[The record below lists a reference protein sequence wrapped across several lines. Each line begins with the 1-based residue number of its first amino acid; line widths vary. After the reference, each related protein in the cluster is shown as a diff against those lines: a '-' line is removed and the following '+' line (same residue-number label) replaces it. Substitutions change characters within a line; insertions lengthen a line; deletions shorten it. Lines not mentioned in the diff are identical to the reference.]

1 MDQRPNNYN
10 DQGPN
15 GQGPNGNGGSGGPKN
30 KSSLLVLLI
39 CVLATLLI
47 WTVFSNILQSSTSK
61 EITYD
66 KFLEMLDKGE
76 VKSVELQSGV
86 LTIVP
91 REQKVEGVE
100 FEYSTTAM
108 EDSTTLTAR
117 LLETEQKTGNKIT
130 FNEIQ
135 PDPTGSIIYTILS
148 LLVPFVFLIILMNWL
163 MRKMNKGGGMMGVG
177 KSKAKAYVQQ
187 ETGVTFKDV
196 AGEDEAKESLQEVV
210 DFLHNPGK
218 YTTIGAKLPK
228 GALLVGPPGTGKTL
242 LAKAVAGEAHVP
254 FFSLSGSDFVEMFV
268 GVGASRVRDL
278 FAQAKK
284 NAPCIVFIDEID
296 AVGRQRGSGLGG
308 GHDER
313 EQTLNQLLVEMDG
326 FGANEGIITIAAT
339 NRPDILDP
347 ALLRPGRFDRRV
359 VVGRPD
365 LAGRIAILK
374 VHARNKP
381 LDSDINLDIIAKK
394 IPGFT
399 GADIANLLNE
409 AALLA
414 ARQNRK
420 TISMADMEEA
430 SEKVSYG
437 PERKSH
443 KVSDSERR
451 LTAYH
456 ESGHAIM
463 ATVLKEADP
472 VHKVT
477 IIPRGQAGGYTMM
490 LPHEERSFITKAHL
504 LAQLRVA
511 LGGRCAEQ
519 IVFKEISSGASG
531 DLQQVT
537 GILRK
542 MIMEWGMSDRLGPMI
557 FGEHQEQIFLG
568 KQLGSER
575 NYGETV
581 ATIIDEEMHKYL
593 DEAYNDTMRI
603 LTENMEV
610 LEAMAQALL
619 EVETINHKQVEN
631 LFKYHSIYAP
641 GEEPKQ
647 EESEF
652 SPPPMDDGYGLP
664 SFTN

>member
-1 MDQRPNNYN
+1 MNKFVKNVALYVFLMVIAVAIFNTFVHPQDKLAEMAYSDFVSQIEKKNVASVVMTENSIKGKLKDGTEFSTYIPNN
-10 DQGPN
+10 DMKIVEKMTE
-15 GQGPNGNGGSGGPKN
+15 GNVVITAKPPEQPSWWMSLL
-30 KSSLLVLLI
+30 SSLLPILI
-39 CVLATLLI
+39 
-47 WTVFSNILQSSTSK
+47 
-61 EITYD
+61 
-66 KFLEMLDKGE
+66 
-76 VKSVELQSGV
+76 
-86 LTIVP
+86 
-91 REQKVEGVE
+91 
-100 FEYSTTAM
+100 
-108 EDSTTLTAR
+108 
-117 LLETEQKTGNKIT
+117 
-130 FNEIQ
+130 
-135 PDPTGSIIYTILS
+135 
-148 LLVPFVFLIILMNWL
+148 LVAVWFWIMNQTQ
-163 MRKMNKGGGMMGVG
+163 GGGGRVMSFG
-177 KSKAKAYVQQ
+177 KSRAKMSGEGQVH
-187 ETGVTFKDV
+187 VDFSDV
-196 AGEDEAKESLQEVV
+196 AGEDEAKEELAEVV
-210 DFLHNPGK
+210 DFLKNPGR
-218 YTTIGAKLPK
+218 YTAIGAKIPK
-228 GALLVGPPGTGKTL
+228 GVLLVGPPGTGKTL
-242 LAKAVAGEAHVP
+242 LAKAVAGEAKVP
-254 FFSLSGSDFVEMFV
+254 FFSISGSDFVEMFV

-326 FGANEGIITIAAT
+326 FGANEGIITLAAT

-381 LDSDINLDIIAKK
+381 LDPDIDLKTIAKK

-414 ARQNRK
+414 ARENRK

-443 KVSDSERR
+443 KVSDEERKI
-451 LTAYH
+451 TAYH

-463 ATVLKEADP
+463 ATVLEHADP

-490 LPHEERSFITKAHL
+490 LPQEERSFITKSHL

-519 IVFKEISSGASG
+519 IIFNEISSGASG

-537 GILRK
+537 SILRK

-575 NYGETV
+575 NYGEAV

-593 DEAYNDTMRI
+593 DEAYNDTMET
-603 LTENMEV
+603 LTAHIDV
-610 LEAMAQALL
+610 LKAMAKALL
-619 EVETINHKQVEN
+619 DVETINSEQVKN
-631 LFKYHSIYAP
+631 LFKYHSIYP
-641 GEEPKQ
+641 PEEEPGQ
-647 EESEF
+647 ENNDNKESGL
-652 SPPPMDDGYGLP
+652 SAPNLPPRGPAPLFGE
-664 SFTN
+664 

>member
-1 MDQRPNNYN
+1 MNRQPGKIGLY
-10 DQGPN
+10 
-15 GQGPNGNGGSGGPKN
+15 
-30 KSSLLVLLI
+30 LVLIVML
-39 CVLATLLI
+39 VAGYFYLNNQVTSQ
-47 WTVFSNILQSSTSK
+47 SNYTM
-61 EITYD
+61 E
-66 KFLEMLDKGE
+66 
-76 VKSVELQSGV
+76 ELQQAAEDGKVTSAS
-86 LTIVP
+86 LYQN
-91 REQKVEGVE
+91 REV
-100 FEYSTTAM
+100 
-108 EDSTTLTAR
+108 
-117 LLETEQKTGNKIT
+117 
-130 FNEIQ
+130 
-135 PDPTGSIIYTILS
+135 PTGSVVAEIEGEGQKKVNVTDVNTAQEILEKYDIHPDVKD
-148 LLVPFVFLIILMNWL
+148 VPQESAFLTTFLPVILTGAFILILFVMMNRQ
-163 MRKMNKGGGMMGVG
+163 MSGGGGNSKMMNFG
-177 KSKAKAYVQQ
+177 KSRAKMMLPDDKK
-187 ETGVTFKDV
+187 VTFQNV
-196 AGEDEAKESLQEVV
+196 AGLQEEKEDLVEVV
-210 DFLHNPGK
+210 DFLKSPQK
-218 YTTIGAKLPK
+218 YTSVGARIPK
-228 GALLVGPPGTGKTL
+228 GVILVGPPGTGKTL
-242 LAKAVAGEAHVP
+242 LAKAVAGEAGVP
-254 FFSLSGSDFVEMFV
+254 FFSISGSDFVEMFV

-326 FGANEGIITIAAT
+326 FGSNEGIITIAAT

-365 LAGRIAILK
+365 LRGRLAILR
-374 VHARNKP
+374 VHAKNKP
-381 LDSDINLDIIAKK
+381 LEPDVDLNTIAKK
-394 IPGFT
+394 VPGFT
-399 GADIANLLNE
+399 GADLANMLNE

-420 TISMADMEEA
+420 TISMADLEEA

-443 KVSDSERR
+443 KVSDEERR
-451 LTAYH
+451 ITAYH

-463 ATVLKEADP
+463 ATLLKDADP

-490 LPHEERSFITKAHL
+490 LPHEERSFITKSHL

-511 LGGRCAEQ
+511 LGGRCAEK
-519 IVFKEISSGASG
+519 IIFNEISSGASG

-593 DEAYNDTMRI
+593 DEAYNDTMQT
-603 LTENMEV
+603 LTDNMPV

-619 EVETINHKQVEN
+619 EVETIDHKQVEN
-631 LFKYHSIYAP
+631 LFKYHSLYAP
-641 GEEPKQ
+641 GEEPKKEED
-647 EESEF
+647 EES
-652 SPPPMDDGYGLP
+652 PLPPMPKDEGPAP
-664 SFTN
+664 SLYSE

>member
-1 MDQRPNNYN
+1 MALY
-10 DQGPN
+10 
-15 GQGPNGNGGSGGPKN
+15 
-30 KSSLLVLLI
+30 VLLI
-39 CVLATLLI
+39 IIAVSIFNTFVHPQEKN
-47 WTVFSNILQSSTSK
+47 T
-61 EITYD
+61 EITYSD
-66 KFLEMLDKGE
+66 FISQVEKKN
-76 VKSVELQSGV
+76 VSSVVMTNNAVTGKMKDGTEFATYIPDNDTQLLNKLNDGNV
-86 LTIVP
+86 TITAKP
-91 REQKVEGVE
+91 PEQP
-100 FEYSTTAM
+100 SWWM
-108 EDSTTLTAR
+108 
-117 LLETEQKTGNKIT
+117 
-130 FNEIQ
+130 
-135 PDPTGSIIYTILS
+135 S
-148 LLVPFVFLIILMNWL
+148 LLSNLLPIVILIGVWFWMMNQTQ
-163 MRKMNKGGGMMGVG
+163 GGGGRVMSFG
-177 KSKAKAYVQQ
+177 KSRAKM
-187 ETGVTFKDV
+187 TGEGQVHVNFNDV
-196 AGEDEAKESLQEVV
+196 AGEDEAKEELSEVV
-210 DFLHNPGK
+210 DFLKNPGR
-218 YTTIGAKLPK
+218 YTAIGAKIPK
-228 GALLVGPPGTGKTL
+228 GVLLVGPPGTGKTL
-242 LAKAVAGEAHVP
+242 LAKAVAGEAKVP
-254 FFSLSGSDFVEMFV
+254 FFSISGSDFVEMFV

-308 GHDER
+308 GHDDR
-313 EQTLNQLLVEMDG
+313 EQTLTQLLVEMDG
-326 FGANEGIITIAAT
+326 FGSNEGIITLAAT

-365 LAGRIAILK
+365 LRGRIAILR

-381 LDSDINLDIIAKK
+381 LEPDVDLATIAKK
-394 IPGFT
+394 VPGFT
-399 GADIANLLNE
+399 GADLANMLNE

-414 ARQNRK
+414 ARDNRK
-420 TISMADMEEA
+420 TISMADLEEA

-443 KVSDSERR
+443 RVSDEERK

-463 ATVLKEADP
+463 ATLLKDADP

-490 LPHEERSFITKAHL
+490 LPHEERSFITKSHL
-504 LAQLRVA
+504 LAQIRVA
-511 LGGRCAEQ
+511 LGGRCAEK
-519 IVFKEISSGASG
+519 IIFNEISSGASG

-537 GILRK
+537 SILRK

-593 DEAYNDTMRI
+593 DEAYNDTMQT
-603 LTENMEV
+603 LTDNLPV
-610 LEAMAQALL
+610 LHAMAKALM
-619 EVETINHKQVEN
+619 EVETIDHKQVEN

-641 GEEPKQ
+641 GEEPKKE
-647 EESEF
+647 EESSD
-652 SPPPMDDGYGLP
+652 SPLPPMPSDTSSPLP
-664 SFTN
+664 PVFGE

>member
-1 MDQRPNNYN
+1 MNKFVKNVALYVFIIVIAVAIFNTFVYPQEKFTEMAYSDFVAQIEKKNVSSVIMVENSIKGKLKDGTEFSTYIPNN
-10 DQGPN
+10 DTQIVKKMTDGDVVITVKPPE
-15 GQGPNGNGGSGGPKN
+15 QPSWWMSLL
-30 KSSLLVLLI
+30 SSLLPILI
-39 CVLATLLI
+39 LV
-47 WTVFSNILQSSTSK
+47 
-61 EITYD
+61 
-66 KFLEMLDKGE
+66 
-76 VKSVELQSGV
+76 GV
-86 LTIVP
+86 WFWI
-91 REQKVEGVE
+91 
-100 FEYSTTAM
+100 
-108 EDSTTLTAR
+108 
-117 LLETEQKTGNKIT
+117 
-130 FNEIQ
+130 
-135 PDPTGSIIYTILS
+135 
-148 LLVPFVFLIILMNWL
+148 MNQTQ
-163 MRKMNKGGGMMGVG
+163 GGGGRVMSFGRSRARMSGEGQVHVNF
-177 KSKAKAYVQQ
+177 S
-187 ETGVTFKDV
+187 DV
-196 AGEDEAKESLQEVV
+196 AGEDEAKEELAEVV
-210 DFLHNPGK
+210 DFLKNPGR
-218 YTTIGAKLPK
+218 YTAIGAKIPK
-228 GALLVGPPGTGKTL
+228 GVLLVGPPGTGKTL
-242 LAKAVAGEAHVP
+242 LAKAVAGEAKVP
-254 FFSLSGSDFVEMFV
+254 FFSISGSDFVEMFV

>member
-1 MDQRPNNYN
+1 MNKFVKNVALYVFLMVIAVAIFNTFVHPQDKLAEMAYSDFVSQIEKKNVASVVMTENSIKGKLKDGTEFSTYIPNN
-10 DQGPN
+10 DMKIVEKMTE
-15 GQGPNGNGGSGGPKN
+15 GNVVITAKPPEQPSWWMSLL
-30 KSSLLVLLI
+30 SSLLPILI
-39 CVLATLLI
+39 
-47 WTVFSNILQSSTSK
+47 
-61 EITYD
+61 
-66 KFLEMLDKGE
+66 
-76 VKSVELQSGV
+76 
-86 LTIVP
+86 
-91 REQKVEGVE
+91 
-100 FEYSTTAM
+100 
-108 EDSTTLTAR
+108 
-117 LLETEQKTGNKIT
+117 
-130 FNEIQ
+130 
-135 PDPTGSIIYTILS
+135 
-148 LLVPFVFLIILMNWL
+148 LVAVWFWIMNQTQ
-163 MRKMNKGGGMMGVG
+163 GGGGRVMSFG
-177 KSKAKAYVQQ
+177 KSRAKMSGEGQVH
-187 ETGVTFKDV
+187 VDFSDV
-196 AGEDEAKESLQEVV
+196 AGEDEAKEELAEVV
-210 DFLHNPGK
+210 DFLKNPGR
-218 YTTIGAKLPK
+218 YTAIGAKIPK
-228 GALLVGPPGTGKTL
+228 GVLLVGPPGTGKTL
-242 LAKAVAGEAHVP
+242 LAKAVAGEAKVP
-254 FFSLSGSDFVEMFV
+254 FFSISGSDFVEMFV

-326 FGANEGIITIAAT
+326 FGANEGIITLAAT

-381 LDSDINLDIIAKK
+381 LDPDIDLKTIAKK

-414 ARQNRK
+414 ARENRK

-443 KVSDSERR
+443 KVSDEERKI
-451 LTAYH
+451 TAYH

-463 ATVLKEADP
+463 ATVLEHADP

-490 LPHEERSFITKAHL
+490 LPQEERSFITKSHL

-519 IVFKEISSGASG
+519 IIFNEISSGASG

-537 GILRK
+537 SILRK

-575 NYGETV
+575 NYGEAV

-593 DEAYNDTMRI
+593 DEAYNDTMET
-603 LTENMEV
+603 LTAHIDV
-610 LEAMAQALL
+610 LKAMAKALL
-619 EVETINHKQVEN
+619 DVETINSEQVKN
-631 LFKYHSIYAP
+631 LFKYHSIYP
-641 GEEPKQ
+641 PEEEPVP
-647 EESEF
+647 ENNDNNESGL
-652 SPPPMDDGYGLP
+652 SAPDLPPRGPAPLFGE
-664 SFTN
+664 

>member
-1 MDQRPNNYN
+1 MNKFVKNVALYVFLMVIAVAIFNTFVHPQDKLAEMAYSDFVSQIEKKNVASVVMTENSIKGKLKDGTEFSTYIPNN
-10 DQGPN
+10 DMKIVEKMTE
-15 GQGPNGNGGSGGPKN
+15 GNVVITAKPPEQPSWWMSLL
-30 KSSLLVLLI
+30 SSLLPILI
-39 CVLATLLI
+39 
-47 WTVFSNILQSSTSK
+47 
-61 EITYD
+61 
-66 KFLEMLDKGE
+66 
-76 VKSVELQSGV
+76 
-86 LTIVP
+86 
-91 REQKVEGVE
+91 
-100 FEYSTTAM
+100 
-108 EDSTTLTAR
+108 
-117 LLETEQKTGNKIT
+117 
-130 FNEIQ
+130 
-135 PDPTGSIIYTILS
+135 
-148 LLVPFVFLIILMNWL
+148 LVAVWFWIMNQTQ
-163 MRKMNKGGGMMGVG
+163 GGGGRVMSFG
-177 KSKAKAYVQQ
+177 KSRAKMSGEGQVH
-187 ETGVTFKDV
+187 VDFSDV
-196 AGEDEAKESLQEVV
+196 AGEDEAKEELAEVV
-210 DFLHNPGK
+210 DFLKNPGR
-218 YTTIGAKLPK
+218 YTAIGAKIPK
-228 GALLVGPPGTGKTL
+228 GVLLVGPPGTGKTL
-242 LAKAVAGEAHVP
+242 LAKAVAGEAKVP
-254 FFSLSGSDFVEMFV
+254 FFSISGSDFVEMFV

-326 FGANEGIITIAAT
+326 FGANEGIITLAAT

-381 LDSDINLDIIAKK
+381 LDPDIDLKTIAKK

-414 ARQNRK
+414 ARENRK

-443 KVSDSERR
+443 KVSDEERKI
-451 LTAYH
+451 TAYH

-463 ATVLKEADP
+463 ATVLEHADP

-490 LPHEERSFITKAHL
+490 LPQEERSFITKSHL

-519 IVFKEISSGASG
+519 IIFNEISSGASG

-537 GILRK
+537 SILRK

-575 NYGETV
+575 NYGEAV

-593 DEAYNDTMRI
+593 DEAYNDTMET
-603 LTENMEV
+603 LTAHIDV
-610 LEAMAQALL
+610 LKAMAKALL
-619 EVETINHKQVEN
+619 DVETINSEQVKN
-631 LFKYHSIYAP
+631 LFKYHSIYP
-641 GEEPKQ
+641 PEEEPGQ
-647 EESEF
+647 ENNDNNESGL
-652 SPPPMDDGYGLP
+652 SAPDLPPRGPAPLFGE
-664 SFTN
+664 

>member
-1 MDQRPNNYN
+1 MNKFVKNVALYVFLMVIAVAIFNTFVHPQDKLAEMAYSDFVSQIEKKNVASVVMTENSIKGKLKDGTEFSTYIPNN
-10 DQGPN
+10 DMKIVEKMTE
-15 GQGPNGNGGSGGPKN
+15 GNVVITAKPPEQPSWWMSLL
-30 KSSLLVLLI
+30 SSLLPILI
-39 CVLATLLI
+39 
-47 WTVFSNILQSSTSK
+47 
-61 EITYD
+61 
-66 KFLEMLDKGE
+66 
-76 VKSVELQSGV
+76 
-86 LTIVP
+86 
-91 REQKVEGVE
+91 
-100 FEYSTTAM
+100 
-108 EDSTTLTAR
+108 
-117 LLETEQKTGNKIT
+117 
-130 FNEIQ
+130 
-135 PDPTGSIIYTILS
+135 
-148 LLVPFVFLIILMNWL
+148 LVAVWFWIMNQTQ
-163 MRKMNKGGGMMGVG
+163 GGGGRVMSFG
-177 KSKAKAYVQQ
+177 KSRAKMSGEGQVH
-187 ETGVTFKDV
+187 VDFSDV
-196 AGEDEAKESLQEVV
+196 AGEDEAKEELAEVV
-210 DFLHNPGK
+210 DFLKNPGR
-218 YTTIGAKLPK
+218 YTAIGAKIPK
-228 GALLVGPPGTGKTL
+228 GVLLVGPPGTGKTL
-242 LAKAVAGEAHVP
+242 LAKAVAGEAKVP
-254 FFSLSGSDFVEMFV
+254 FVSISGSDFVEMFV

-326 FGANEGIITIAAT
+326 FGANEGIITLAAT

-381 LDSDINLDIIAKK
+381 LDPDIDLKTIAKK

-414 ARQNRK
+414 ARENRK

-443 KVSDSERR
+443 KVSDEERKI
-451 LTAYH
+451 TAYH

-463 ATVLKEADP
+463 ATVLEHADP

-490 LPHEERSFITKAHL
+490 LPQEERSFITKSHL

-519 IVFKEISSGASG
+519 IIFNEISSGASG

-537 GILRK
+537 SILRK

-575 NYGETV
+575 NYGEAV

-593 DEAYNDTMRI
+593 DEAYNDTMET
-603 LTENMEV
+603 LTAHIDV
-610 LEAMAQALL
+610 LKAMAKALL
-619 EVETINHKQVEN
+619 DVETINSEQVKN
-631 LFKYHSIYAP
+631 LFKYHSIYP
-641 GEEPKQ
+641 PEEEPGQ
-647 EESEF
+647 ENNDNNESGL
-652 SPPPMDDGYGLP
+652 SAPDLPPRGPAPLFGE
-664 SFTN
+664 

>member
-1 MDQRPNNYN
+1 MNKFV
-10 DQGPN
+10 
-15 GQGPNGNGGSGGPKN
+15 KN
-30 KSSLLVLLI
+30 VAL
-39 CVLATLLI
+39 
-47 WTVFSNILQSSTSK
+47 
-61 EITYD
+61 Y
-66 KFLEMLDKGE
+66 
-76 VKSVELQSGV
+76 
-86 LTIVP
+86 
-91 REQKVEGVE
+91 
-100 FEYSTTAM
+100 
-108 EDSTTLTAR
+108 
-117 LLETEQKTGNKIT
+117 
-130 FNEIQ
+130 
-135 PDPTGSIIYTILS
+135 
-148 LLVPFVFLIILMNWL
+148 VFLIVIAVAMFNTFVRPQDKSKEMAYSDFITQIEKKNVDSIVMTENAVKGKLKDGTEFSTYIPNQDTQVIQKLTEAKVVVTVKPPEQPSWWMSLLSSVLPILILVFVWFWIINQTQ
-163 MRKMNKGGGMMGVG
+163 GGGGRMMSFGR
-177 KSKAKAYVQQ
+177 SRAKLAAEGQVH
-187 ETGVTFKDV
+187 VNFSDV
-196 AGEDEAKESLQEVV
+196 AGEDEAKAELTEVV
-210 DFLHNPGK
+210 DFLKNPGR
-218 YTTIGAKLPK
+218 YNAIGAKIPK
-228 GALLVGPPGTGKTL
+228 GVLLVGPPGTGKTL
-242 LAKAVAGEAHVP
+242 LAKAVAGEANVP
-254 FFSLSGSDFVEMFV
+254 FFSISGSDFVEMFV

-278 FAQAKK
+278 FTQAKK

-365 LAGRIAILK
+365 LAGRVAILK
-374 VHARNKP
+374 VHAKNKP
-381 LDSDINLDIIAKK
+381 LAEDIDLETIAKK

-414 ARQNRK
+414 ARENRQI
-420 TISMADMEEA
+420 ISMKDMEEA
-430 SEKVSYG
+430 SEKVCYG
-437 PERKSH
+437 PERRSH
-443 KVSDSERR
+443 KVSELERR
-451 LTAYH
+451 ITAYH

-463 ATVLKEADP
+463 ATLLKDADP

-490 LPHEERSFITKAHL
+490 LPQEEKSFITKSHL
-504 LAQLRVA
+504 LAKLRVA

-519 IVFKEISSGASG
+519 IIFNEISSGASG

-537 GILRK
+537 SILRK
-542 MIMEWGMSDRLGPMI
+542 MIMEWGMSERLGPMI

-593 DEAYNDTMRI
+593 DEAYQDTMKM
-603 LTENMEV
+603 LTEHMEV

-619 EVETINHKQVEN
+619 QVETIDRKQVEN
-631 LFKYHSIYAP
+631 LFKYHSLKAP
-641 GEEPKQ
+641 EETDAEKVSEPLSSEKDEKIFQ
-647 EESEF
+647 STEE
-652 SPPPMDDGYGLP
+652 
-664 SFTN
+664 

>member
-1 MDQRPNNYN
+1 MSFGRSRAKLAAE
-10 DQGPN
+10 
-15 GQGPNGNGGSGGPKN
+15 GQVHVN
-30 KSSLLVLLI
+30 
-39 CVLATLLI
+39 
-47 WTVFSNILQSSTSK
+47 FS
-61 EITYD
+61 
-66 KFLEMLDKGE
+66 
-76 VKSVELQSGV
+76 
-86 LTIVP
+86 
-91 REQKVEGVE
+91 
-100 FEYSTTAM
+100 
-108 EDSTTLTAR
+108 
-117 LLETEQKTGNKIT
+117 
-130 FNEIQ
+130 
-135 PDPTGSIIYTILS
+135 
-148 LLVPFVFLIILMNWL
+148 
-163 MRKMNKGGGMMGVG
+163 
-177 KSKAKAYVQQ
+177 
-187 ETGVTFKDV
+187 DV
-196 AGEDEAKESLQEVV
+196 AGEDEAKAELTEVV
-210 DFLHNPGK
+210 DFLKNPGR
-218 YTTIGAKLPK
+218 YNAIGAKIPK
-228 GALLVGPPGTGKTL
+228 GVLLVGPPGTGKTL
-242 LAKAVAGEAHVP
+242 LAKAVAGEANVP
-254 FFSLSGSDFVEMFV
+254 FFSISGSDFVEMFV

-278 FAQAKK
+278 FTQAKK

-365 LAGRIAILK
+365 LAGRVAILK
-374 VHARNKP
+374 VHAKNKP
-381 LDSDINLDIIAKK
+381 LAEDIDLETIAKK

-414 ARQNRK
+414 ARENRQI
-420 TISMADMEEA
+420 ISMKDMEEA
-430 SEKVSYG
+430 SEKVCYG
-437 PERKSH
+437 PERRSH
-443 KVSDSERR
+443 KVSELERR
-451 LTAYH
+451 ITAYH

-463 ATVLKEADP
+463 ATLLKDADP

-490 LPHEERSFITKAHL
+490 LPQEEKSFITKSHL
-504 LAQLRVA
+504 LAKLRVA

-519 IVFKEISSGASG
+519 IIFNEISSGASG

-537 GILRK
+537 SILRK
-542 MIMEWGMSDRLGPMI
+542 MIMEWGMSERLGPMI

-593 DEAYNDTMRI
+593 DEAYQDTMKM
-603 LTENMEV
+603 LTEHMEV

-619 EVETINHKQVEN
+619 QVETIDRKQVEN
-631 LFKYHSIYAP
+631 LFKYHSLKAP
-641 GEEPKQ
+641 EE
-647 EESEF
+647 EEAEKVSEPLSSEKDEKIF
-652 SPPPMDDGYGLP
+652 QS
-664 SFTN
+664 TEE

>member
-1 MDQRPNNYN
+1 MNKFVKNVALYVFIIVIAVAIFNTFVHPQEKFTEMAYIDFGAQIEKKNVSSVIMVENSIKGKLKDGTEFSTYIPNN
-10 DQGPN
+10 DTQIVKKMTDGDVVITVKPPE
-15 GQGPNGNGGSGGPKN
+15 QPSWWMSLL
-30 KSSLLVLLI
+30 SSLLPILI
-39 CVLATLLI
+39 LV
-47 WTVFSNILQSSTSK
+47 
-61 EITYD
+61 
-66 KFLEMLDKGE
+66 
-76 VKSVELQSGV
+76 GV
-86 LTIVP
+86 WFWI
-91 REQKVEGVE
+91 
-100 FEYSTTAM
+100 
-108 EDSTTLTAR
+108 
-117 LLETEQKTGNKIT
+117 
-130 FNEIQ
+130 
-135 PDPTGSIIYTILS
+135 
-148 LLVPFVFLIILMNWL
+148 MNQTQ
-163 MRKMNKGGGMMGVG
+163 GGGGRVMSFGRSRARMSGEGQVHVNF
-177 KSKAKAYVQQ
+177 S
-187 ETGVTFKDV
+187 DV
-196 AGEDEAKESLQEVV
+196 AGEDEAKEELAEVV
-210 DFLHNPGK
+210 DFLKNPGR
-218 YTTIGAKLPK
+218 YTAIGAKIPK
-228 GALLVGPPGTGKTL
+228 GVLLVGPPGTGKTL
-242 LAKAVAGEAHVP
+242 LAKAVAGEAKVP
-254 FFSLSGSDFVEMFV
+254 FFSISGSDFVEMFV

-603 LTENMEV
+603 LTENIEV

>member
-1 MDQRPNNYN
+1 MSFGRSRAKLAAE
-10 DQGPN
+10 
-15 GQGPNGNGGSGGPKN
+15 GQVHVN
-30 KSSLLVLLI
+30 
-39 CVLATLLI
+39 
-47 WTVFSNILQSSTSK
+47 FS
-61 EITYD
+61 
-66 KFLEMLDKGE
+66 
-76 VKSVELQSGV
+76 
-86 LTIVP
+86 
-91 REQKVEGVE
+91 
-100 FEYSTTAM
+100 
-108 EDSTTLTAR
+108 
-117 LLETEQKTGNKIT
+117 
-130 FNEIQ
+130 
-135 PDPTGSIIYTILS
+135 
-148 LLVPFVFLIILMNWL
+148 
-163 MRKMNKGGGMMGVG
+163 
-177 KSKAKAYVQQ
+177 
-187 ETGVTFKDV
+187 DV
-196 AGEDEAKESLQEVV
+196 AGEDEAKAELTEVV
-210 DFLHNPGK
+210 DFLKNPGR
-218 YTTIGAKLPK
+218 YNAIGAKIPK
-228 GALLVGPPGTGKTL
+228 GVLLVGPPGTGKTL
-242 LAKAVAGEAHVP
+242 LAKAVAGEANVP
-254 FFSLSGSDFVEMFV
+254 FFSISGSDFVEMFV

-284 NAPCIVFIDEID
+284 SAPCIVFIDEID

-365 LAGRIAILK
+365 LAGRVAILK
-374 VHARNKP
+374 VHAKNKP
-381 LDSDINLDIIAKK
+381 LAEDIDLETIAKK

-414 ARQNRK
+414 ARENRQI
-420 TISMADMEEA
+420 ISMKDMEEA
-430 SEKVSYG
+430 SEKVCYG
-437 PERKSH
+437 PERRSH
-443 KVSDSERR
+443 KVSELERR
-451 LTAYH
+451 ITAYH

-463 ATVLKEADP
+463 ATLLKDADP

-490 LPHEERSFITKAHL
+490 LPQEEKSFITKSHL
-504 LAQLRVA
+504 LAKLRVA

-519 IVFKEISSGASG
+519 IIFNEISSGASG

-537 GILRK
+537 SILRK
-542 MIMEWGMSDRLGPMI
+542 MIMEWGMSERLGPMI

-593 DEAYNDTMRI
+593 DEAYQDTMKM
-603 LTENMEV
+603 LTEHMEV

-619 EVETINHKQVEN
+619 QVETIDRKQVEN
-631 LFKYHSIYAP
+631 LFKYHSLKAP
-641 GEEPKQ
+641 EE
-647 EESEF
+647 EEAEKVSESLSSEKDEKIF
-652 SPPPMDDGYGLP
+652 QS
-664 SFTN
+664 TEE

>member
-1 MDQRPNNYN
+1 LNKFVKNVALYVFLMVIAVAIFNTFVHPQDKLAEMAYSDFVSQIEKKNVASVVMTENSIKGKLKDGTEFSTYIPNN
-10 DQGPN
+10 DMKIVEKMTE
-15 GQGPNGNGGSGGPKN
+15 GNVIITAKPPEQPSWWMSLL
-30 KSSLLVLLI
+30 SSLLPILI
-39 CVLATLLI
+39 
-47 WTVFSNILQSSTSK
+47 
-61 EITYD
+61 
-66 KFLEMLDKGE
+66 
-76 VKSVELQSGV
+76 
-86 LTIVP
+86 
-91 REQKVEGVE
+91 
-100 FEYSTTAM
+100 
-108 EDSTTLTAR
+108 
-117 LLETEQKTGNKIT
+117 
-130 FNEIQ
+130 
-135 PDPTGSIIYTILS
+135 
-148 LLVPFVFLIILMNWL
+148 LVAVWFWIMNQTQ
-163 MRKMNKGGGMMGVG
+163 GGGGRVMSFG
-177 KSKAKAYVQQ
+177 KSRAKMSGEGQVH
-187 ETGVTFKDV
+187 VDFSDV
-196 AGEDEAKESLQEVV
+196 AGEDEAKEELAEVV
-210 DFLHNPGK
+210 DFLKNPGR
-218 YTTIGAKLPK
+218 YTAIGAKIPK
-228 GALLVGPPGTGKTL
+228 GVLLVGPPGTGKTL
-242 LAKAVAGEAHVP
+242 LAKAVAGEAKVP
-254 FFSLSGSDFVEMFV
+254 FFSISGSDFVEMFV

-326 FGANEGIITIAAT
+326 FGANEGIITLAAT

-374 VHARNKP
+374 VHAKNKP
-381 LDSDINLDIIAKK
+381 LDPDIDLKTIAKK

-414 ARQNRK
+414 ARENRK

-443 KVSDSERR
+443 KVSDEERKI
-451 LTAYH
+451 TAYH

-463 ATVLKEADP
+463 ATVLEHADP

-490 LPHEERSFITKAHL
+490 LPQEERSFITKSHL

-519 IVFKEISSGASG
+519 IIFNEISSGASG

-537 GILRK
+537 SILRK

-575 NYGETV
+575 NYGEAV

-593 DEAYNDTMRI
+593 DEAYNDTMET
-603 LTENMEV
+603 LTAHIDV
-610 LEAMAQALL
+610 LKAMAKALL
-619 EVETINHKQVEN
+619 DVETINSEQVKN
-631 LFKYHSIYAP
+631 LFKYHSIYP
-641 GEEPKQ
+641 PEEEPGQ
-647 EESEF
+647 ENNDNNESGL
-652 SPPPMDDGYGLP
+652 SAPDLPPRGPAPLFGE
-664 SFTN
+664 

>member
-1 MDQRPNNYN
+1 MNKFVKNVALYVFLMVIAVAIFNTFVHPQDKLAEMAYSDFVSQIEKKNVASVVMTENSIKGKLKDGTEFSTYIPNN
-10 DQGPN
+10 DMKIVEKMTE
-15 GQGPNGNGGSGGPKN
+15 GNVVITAKPPEQPSWWMSLL
-30 KSSLLVLLI
+30 SSLLPILI
-39 CVLATLLI
+39 
-47 WTVFSNILQSSTSK
+47 
-61 EITYD
+61 
-66 KFLEMLDKGE
+66 
-76 VKSVELQSGV
+76 
-86 LTIVP
+86 
-91 REQKVEGVE
+91 
-100 FEYSTTAM
+100 
-108 EDSTTLTAR
+108 
-117 LLETEQKTGNKIT
+117 
-130 FNEIQ
+130 
-135 PDPTGSIIYTILS
+135 
-148 LLVPFVFLIILMNWL
+148 LVAVWFWIMNQTQ
-163 MRKMNKGGGMMGVG
+163 GGGGRVMSFG
-177 KSKAKAYVQQ
+177 KSRAKMSGEGQVH
-187 ETGVTFKDV
+187 VDFSDV
-196 AGEDEAKESLQEVV
+196 AGKDEAKEELAEVV
-210 DFLHNPGK
+210 DFLKNPGR
-218 YTTIGAKLPK
+218 YTAIGAKIPK
-228 GALLVGPPGTGKTL
+228 GVLLVGPPGTGKTL
-242 LAKAVAGEAHVP
+242 LAKAVAGEAKVP
-254 FFSLSGSDFVEMFV
+254 FFSISGSDFVEMFV

-326 FGANEGIITIAAT
+326 FGANEGIITLAAT

-381 LDSDINLDIIAKK
+381 LDPDIDLKTIAKK

-414 ARQNRK
+414 ARENRK

-443 KVSDSERR
+443 KVSDEERKI
-451 LTAYH
+451 TAYH

-463 ATVLKEADP
+463 ATVLEHADP

-490 LPHEERSFITKAHL
+490 LPQEERSFITKSHL

-519 IVFKEISSGASG
+519 IIFNEISSGASG

-537 GILRK
+537 SILRK

-575 NYGETV
+575 NYGEAV

-593 DEAYNDTMRI
+593 DEAYNDTMET
-603 LTENMEV
+603 LTAHIDV
-610 LEAMAQALL
+610 LKAMAKALL
-619 EVETINHKQVEN
+619 DVETINSEQVKN
-631 LFKYHSIYAP
+631 LFKYHSIYP
-641 GEEPKQ
+641 PEEEPGQ
-647 EESEF
+647 ENNDNNESGL
-652 SPPPMDDGYGLP
+652 SAPDLPPRGPAPLFGE
-664 SFTN
+664 

>member
-1 MDQRPNNYN
+1 MNKFVKNVALYVFIIVIAVAIFNTFVHPQEKFTEMAYSDFVAQIEKKNVSSVIMVENSIKGKLKDGTEFSTYIPNN
-10 DQGPN
+10 DTQIVKKMTDGDVVITVKPPE
-15 GQGPNGNGGSGGPKN
+15 QPSWWMSLL
-30 KSSLLVLLI
+30 SSLLPILI
-39 CVLATLLI
+39 LV
-47 WTVFSNILQSSTSK
+47 
-61 EITYD
+61 
-66 KFLEMLDKGE
+66 
-76 VKSVELQSGV
+76 GV
-86 LTIVP
+86 WFWI
-91 REQKVEGVE
+91 
-100 FEYSTTAM
+100 
-108 EDSTTLTAR
+108 
-117 LLETEQKTGNKIT
+117 
-130 FNEIQ
+130 
-135 PDPTGSIIYTILS
+135 
-148 LLVPFVFLIILMNWL
+148 MNQTQ
-163 MRKMNKGGGMMGVG
+163 GGGGRVMSFGRSRARMSGEGQVHVNF
-177 KSKAKAYVQQ
+177 S
-187 ETGVTFKDV
+187 DV
-196 AGEDEAKESLQEVV
+196 AGEDEAKEELAEVV
-210 DFLHNPGK
+210 DFLKNPGR
-218 YTTIGAKLPK
+218 YTAIGAKIPK
-228 GALLVGPPGTGKTL
+228 GVLLVGPPGTGKTL
-242 LAKAVAGEAHVP
+242 LAKAVAGEAKVP
-254 FFSLSGSDFVEMFV
+254 FFSISGSDFVEMFV

-278 FAQAKK
+278 FAQAKT

-647 EESEF
+647 EESKF

>member
-1 MDQRPNNYN
+1 MNKFVKNVALYVFLMVIAVAIFNTFVHPQDKLAEMAYSDFVSQIEKKNVASVVMIENSIKGKLKDGTEFSTYIPNN
-10 DQGPN
+10 DMKIVEKMTE
-15 GQGPNGNGGSGGPKN
+15 GNVVITAKPPEQPSWWMSLL
-30 KSSLLVLLI
+30 SSLLPILI
-39 CVLATLLI
+39 
-47 WTVFSNILQSSTSK
+47 
-61 EITYD
+61 
-66 KFLEMLDKGE
+66 
-76 VKSVELQSGV
+76 
-86 LTIVP
+86 
-91 REQKVEGVE
+91 
-100 FEYSTTAM
+100 
-108 EDSTTLTAR
+108 
-117 LLETEQKTGNKIT
+117 
-130 FNEIQ
+130 
-135 PDPTGSIIYTILS
+135 
-148 LLVPFVFLIILMNWL
+148 LVAVWFWIMNQTQ
-163 MRKMNKGGGMMGVG
+163 GGGGRVMSFG
-177 KSKAKAYVQQ
+177 KSRAKMSGEGQVH
-187 ETGVTFKDV
+187 VDFSDV
-196 AGEDEAKESLQEVV
+196 AGEDEAKEELAEVV
-210 DFLHNPGK
+210 DFLKNPGR
-218 YTTIGAKLPK
+218 YTAIGAKIPK
-228 GALLVGPPGTGKTL
+228 GVLLVGPPGTGKTL
-242 LAKAVAGEAHVP
+242 LAKAVAGEAKVP
-254 FFSLSGSDFVEMFV
+254 FFSISGSDFVEMFV

-326 FGANEGIITIAAT
+326 FGANEGIITLAAT

-381 LDSDINLDIIAKK
+381 LDPDIDLKTIAKK

-414 ARQNRK
+414 ARENRK

-443 KVSDSERR
+443 KVSDEERKI
-451 LTAYH
+451 TAYH

-463 ATVLKEADP
+463 ATVLEHADP

-490 LPHEERSFITKAHL
+490 LPQEERSFITKSHL

-519 IVFKEISSGASG
+519 IIFNEISSGASG

-537 GILRK
+537 SILRK

-575 NYGETV
+575 NYGEAV

-593 DEAYNDTMRI
+593 DEAYNDTMET
-603 LTENMEV
+603 LTAHIDV
-610 LEAMAQALL
+610 LKAMAKALL
-619 EVETINHKQVEN
+619 DVETINSEQVKN
-631 LFKYHSIYAP
+631 LFKYHSIYP
-641 GEEPKQ
+641 PEEEPGQ
-647 EESEF
+647 ENNDNNESGL
-652 SPPPMDDGYGLP
+652 SVPDLPPRGSAPLFGE
-664 SFTN
+664 